1 MTTASPFEALQPP
14 SGHGRLFVYRDFRSR
29 ALLPRDIFV
38 WVPDGGPGAGFSVL
52 YMQDGQN
59 LFDARLVPFGTA
71 WEADRSMARL
81 ADSGAIAPAIIVG
94 IGSTADRFVEY
105 APELIL
111 DRLAEPARQAIEAAW
126 GGGARSGS
134 YAQMVMEDIRPLID
148 AHFPTN
154 SAASATFVGGSSM
167 GAVAA
172 AELLARYP
180 NSFAGAAL
188 LSAHFSL
195 LPVTGTEP
203 LPAGFAE
210 QVAAAVGSFARAC
223 LPPAGHHRIWLDR
236 SMLGIDA
243 FYPPSHAAFVAALT
257 GLGYVEGIDMAPSV
271 YPGVGHDEDA
281 WRSRLDDVLGFLLAP
296 ARAAQ

>member
-1 MTTASPFEALQPP
+1 MAASPFEPLEPP
-14 SGHGRLFVYRDFRSR
+14 SGRGRLFVYRDYRPR
-29 ALLPRDIFV
+29 RLLPRDIFV
-38 WVPDGGPGAGFSVL
+38 WVPDAVYPGERFPVL

-59 LFDARLVPFGTA
+59 LFDARLVAFGTA
-71 WEADRSMARL
+71 WEADRSIARL
-81 ADSGAIAPAIIVG
+81 GEGGAISPAIIVG
-94 IGSTADRFVEY
+94 IASTADRFREY

-111 DRLAEPARQAIEAAW
+111 DRLAEPARLAVEAAW
-126 GGGARSGS
+126 GGSAQSGR

-148 AHFPTN
+148 AHFPTIA
-154 SAASATFVGGSSM
+154 AASATFVGGSSL

-180 NSFAGAAL
+180 DHFAGAAL

-195 LPVTGTEP
+195 LPVTGAEP

-210 QVAAAVGSFARAC
+210 QVTLAVGMFAQTC
-223 LPPAGHHRIWLDR
+223 LPPAGRHRIWLDR
-236 SMLGIDA
+236 STLGIDA

-257 GLGYVEGIDMAPSV
+257 ELGYVEGIDLAARV

-281 WRSRLDDVLGFLLAP
+281 WRSRLDDAFSFLLAP
-296 ARAAQ
+296 GTSA